1 MGVNKPLSI
10 NQSSD
15 RIGGGGCWRDPT
27 TRRNC
32 VTKGEGAAGGETKD
46 EIRRRG
52 GGGGGD
58 ANGYKLLNGRHCKR
72 WPLDKFNKCHSQRRP
87 LGIF

>member
-1 MGVNKPLSI
+1 MGVNKPLLI

-52 GGGGGD
+52 GGGGGM
-58 ANGYKLLNGRHCKR
+58 
-72 WPLDKFNKCHSQRRP
+72 PT
-87 LGIF
+87 GINCSMVVIVNDGLWISSINVIHNVDH